1 MKATPTSTFSCEC
14 VPHPTHVDCTLPYVV
29 MLGKSTRKASEL
41 ATSAFLPPCA
51 AALFY
56 LFICVV
62 RWKQKKKIVGFLHPN
77 VVSNLNAFSFWVY
90 TFISFETLTWKC
102 TFILC
107 GITIY
112 SMRNTASHFSLGYT
126 ITLLNCTFVT
136 HHALYAS
143 RLSVNMS
150 WYALKKMKLSL
161 KSEKKRKF

>member
-1 MKATPTSTFSCEC
+1 MCTP
-14 VPHPTHVDCTLPYVV
+14 PHPCRLYTAICSHAWQEHQKGIRISNV
-29 MLGKSTRKASEL
+29 SFSASLCCCPLLSLHLCSPVKTE
-41 ATSAFLPPCA
+41 
-51 AALFY
+51 
-56 LFICVV
+56 
-62 RWKQKKKIVGFLHPN
+62 KKIVGFLHPN